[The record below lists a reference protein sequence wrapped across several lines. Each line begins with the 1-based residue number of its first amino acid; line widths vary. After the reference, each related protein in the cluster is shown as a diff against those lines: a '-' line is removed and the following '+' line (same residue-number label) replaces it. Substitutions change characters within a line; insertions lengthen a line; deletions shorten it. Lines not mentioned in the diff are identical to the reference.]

1 MRGARSVKQLLEHSK
16 RSFIAAIDTYNRI
29 GSVCRV
35 EGFAYYIT
43 NAWELML
50 KARMI
55 QLTGDP
61 QFIYSKRVRGDRQE
75 TKTIDECI
83 QYVFQNEID
92 PVRKNVEWISELRNQ
107 AVHYMISEL
116 ESIYI
121 SYFQSCALN
130 YTKCLY
136 DWFEIDLNNEYDFPI
151 LSLFTLAKD
160 KVISIKALKGKYD
173 KSIIDFVID
182 QQQQDREIKNS
193 NIDNTKAQMYV
204 PVEYKAAIVKN
215 PKDADMLFGRSDGG
229 EKGVLFVET
238 PKDYEKTHPYLHA
251 DIRKALMN
259 KYDESIFPSKV
270 FQTYDAL
277 CITYVNRFDN
287 NHIYVH
293 RQNKPVVWRYS
304 ELYLNFV
311 IDKIDKDNQYLYKMR
326 ERYKKLMN
334 KSKAKE
340 K

>member
-1 MRGARSVKQLLEHSK
+1 
-16 RSFIAAIDTYNRI
+16 
-29 GSVCRV
+29 
-35 EGFAYYIT
+35 
-43 NAWELML
+43 
-50 KARMI
+50 
-55 QLTGDP
+55 
-61 QFIYSKRVRGDRQE
+61 
-75 TKTIDECI
+75 
-83 QYVFQNEID
+83 
-92 PVRKNVEWISELRNQ
+92 
-107 AVHYMISEL
+107 
-116 ESIYI
+116 
-121 SYFQSCALN
+121 
-130 YTKCLY
+130 
-136 DWFEIDLNNEYDFPI
+136 
-151 LSLFTLAKD
+151 
-160 KVISIKALKGKYD
+160 
-173 KSIIDFVID
+173 
-182 QQQQDREIKNS
+182 
-193 NIDNTKAQMYV
+193 
-204 PVEYKAAIVKN
+204 
-215 PKDADMLFGRSDGG
+215 MLFGRSDGG

-326 ERYKKLMN
+326 ERYKKHMN